1 LQWQA
6 CSCALVAQLEDLDE
20 ICIFEQC
27 YICVLQVNKE
37 KAKQTDHGGR

>member
-20 ICIFEQC
+20 ICICFFNLRA
-27 YICVLQVNKE
+27 VLNKE
-37 KAKQTDHGGR
+37 KAKQTDHSGR